1 MLSPRAKC
9 RLLKDSRLARRA
21 NHFVLSKTTSFD
33 VKPHL
38 QKYSTS
44 VFRKI
49 MIVSPDPASFERGV
63 SRSSRTLEAGCD
75 GREGVQRALA
85 RRRKHSS
92 RTSEIVRSRRP
103 DAGVNPR
110 VTSPGGM
117 VANKP
122 GTPGRPRISRK
133 PSRRG
138 CRLIWLPCCCLR
150 AQSALFF
157 ARKAHGCGLHP
168 AFPAP
173 SSLRGSRLL
182 HHPAT
187 LVPRE
192 CGVVCALR
200 HCERSDEAIQ
210 TISAAALWIASLRS
224 Q

>member
-103 DAGVNPR
+103 DAGVKFLAGR
-110 VTSPGGM
+110 SRGAM

-133 PSRRG
+133 PSRRE

-157 ARKAHGCGLHP
+157 C
-168 AFPAP
+168 
-173 SSLRGSRLL
+173 
-182 HHPAT
+182 
-187 LVPRE
+187 
-192 CGVVCALR
+192 
-200 HCERSDEAIQ
+200 
-210 TISAAALWIASLRS
+210 
-224 Q
+224 